1 MQLAMI
7 GLGRMGASMVRRL
20 LAKGHECVV
29 YDVQPEAIA
38 ALQKDGATG
47 AATLAE
53 LAAKTARP
61 RAVWMMVPA
70 AIVDGELEQLLSH
83 LDPGDIVIDGGNS
96 YYRDDI
102 RRAAALRATLTATRR
117 TLPSSTRAIQPSAIS
132 TPSTRT
138 CPPSPAAAARHAIA

>member
-47 AATLAE
+47 ATTLAE

-96 YYRDDI
+96 YYRDDV
-102 RRAAALRATLTATRR
+102 RRAAAAGEGARVRVDGAEIADGWVALVDDGKLHRVAVSVARSAPATPT
-117 TLPSSTRAIQPSAIS
+117 
-132 TPSTRT
+132 
-138 CPPSPAAAARHAIA
+138 